1 MSKTYLQEI
10 SGKCEKFGDTAETL
24 DWGFRVIFENEI
36 DALRFVYIHR
46 NNKYGT
52 ELKKCATS
60 GFYVTV
66 FNEFG
71 KKLGFC

>member
-10 SGKCEKFGDTAETL
+10 YGKCNVFGNTAETL

-36 DALRFVYIHR
+36 DALRFAYYQR

-52 ELKKCATS
+52 EMQKCATN

-66 FNEFG
+66 FNEFA